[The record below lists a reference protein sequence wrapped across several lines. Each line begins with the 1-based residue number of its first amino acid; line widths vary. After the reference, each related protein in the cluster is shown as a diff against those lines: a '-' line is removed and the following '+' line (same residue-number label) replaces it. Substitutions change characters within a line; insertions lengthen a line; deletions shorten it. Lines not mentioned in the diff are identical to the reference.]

1 MTSILIEQGFS
12 RQLDQYS
19 IIGAIDEGCSNDV
32 VIAKHKLNGMKV
44 AIKAIPAKKYRRLQK
59 ENMVDEGGAMELCN
73 FSEYVVRLV
82 EKFSMDGMVYIVSKY
97 AYGGDLLNYCI
108 S

>member
-32 VIAKHKLNGMKV
+32 VIAKHKLNGNKV
-44 AIKAIPAKKYRRLQK
+44 AIKAIPAKKYRRL
-59 ENMVDEGGAMELCN
+59 
-73 FSEYVVRLV
+73 
-82 EKFSMDGMVYIVSKY
+82 
-97 AYGGDLLNYCI
+97 
-108 S
+108 